1 MSAKT
6 YIPFAI
12 LGMLLATAALM
23 LFAVLMSLEK
33 LILFLLVSSVSLAF
47 LLAGE
52 KRAGFV
58 IRTSL
63 LIFLSSSLLLFLVM
77 AVVISSFKLGT

>member
-1 MSAKT
+1 MTLRT

-12 LGMLLATAALM
+12 VGMMLGTAAFM

-33 LILFLLVSSVSLAF
+33 LILFLLIGSVSLAF

-58 IRTSL
+58 IKASL
-63 LIFLSSSLLLFLVM
+63 VIFLSSSLLLFLVM
-77 AVVISSFKLGT
+77 AMVISSLKPGT

>member
-1 MSAKT
+1 MT
-6 YIPFAI
+6 LRTFIPFTI
-12 LGMLLATAALM
+12 VGMMLGTAAFM

-33 LILFLLVSSVSLAF
+33 LILFLLVASISLAF

-58 IRTSL
+58 IKASL
-63 LIFLSSSLLLFLVM
+63 VIFLSSSLFLFLVI
-77 AVVISSFKLGT
+77 AAIISSFKPGT